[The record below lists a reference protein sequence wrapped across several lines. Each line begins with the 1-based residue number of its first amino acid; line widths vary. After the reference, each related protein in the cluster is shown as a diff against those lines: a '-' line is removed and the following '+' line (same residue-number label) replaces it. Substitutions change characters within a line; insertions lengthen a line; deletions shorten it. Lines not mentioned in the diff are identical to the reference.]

1 MSNITWG
8 NYLPPTDG
16 SNNPNNQPI
25 DHTLEM
31 PAVDTTDYPAA
42 PAPPEQTGELIPAVG
57 TQVLP
62 EKPIKTPFGELWKT
76 SLADVRAQPKT
87 FIWIP
92 TCIAYIPML
101 CAGIVGAGVVK
112 SLGAIFG
119 GGSTHITINNNDW
132 DTSEFDSWSDTN
144 MDSSSWSDS
153 DMSTDMSTDI
163 DADMTT
169 NMSDMKA
176 GNMGADSIDA
186 PGDIASTVHQ
196 APEFEPMSA
205 VNMIDAVDSSSINDA
220 ASSGGGGLMSVAIIL
235 AAILLPLFSVLSY
248 ALLAMTVQR
257 ARGERPTWKK
267 SITRKQTWA
276 AIGTMFAVQVLLM
289 AAGGILMFLV
299 GMIFGDHATIPVA
312 IISIL
317 TFIAMILAMLMPTA
331 AADMSTETMTAMPYM
346 QRLTFSMGV
355 VAKNILSIIGISV
368 IFTLA
373 LPLMIIP
380 GLNGI
385 IMSMPMMMYA
395 RMYTNSV
402 PVR

>member
-8 NYLPPTDG
+8 NYLPPTDD

-25 DHTLEM
+25 DHTLKI

-42 PAPPEQTGELIPAVG
+42 PALPEQTGELIPAVG

-101 CAGIVGAGVVK
+101 CAGIVSAGVVK

-119 GGSTHITINNNDW
+119 GGSTHITINNDDW
-132 DTSEFDSWSDTN
+132 DTSEFD
-144 MDSSSWSDS
+144 SWSDS

-163 DADMTT
+163 GADMTT
-169 NMSDMKA
+169 NMSDMGA
-176 GNMGADSIDA
+176 GNMGADYIDA
-186 PGDIASTVHQ
+186 PGSIASTVHQ

-205 VNMIDAVDSSSINDA
+205 VNMIDAVDTSSINDA

-248 ALLAMTVQR
+248 ALLAMSVQR

-299 GMIFGDHATIPVA
+299 TMIFGDHATIPVA

-346 QRLTFSMGV
+346 QRVTFSMGV
-355 VAKNILSIIGISV
+355 VAKNILSIIFISV

>member
-8 NYLPPTDG
+8 NYLPPTDD

-25 DHTLEM
+25 DHTLKI

-42 PAPPEQTGELIPAVG
+42 PALPEQTGELIPAVG

-101 CAGIVGAGVVK
+101 CAGIVSAGVVK

-119 GGSTHITINNNDW
+119 GGSTHITINNDDW
-132 DTSEFDSWSDTN
+132 DTSEFD
-144 MDSSSWSDS
+144 SWSDS

-163 DADMTT
+163 GADMTT
-169 NMSDMKA
+169 NMSDMGA
-176 GNMGADSIDA
+176 GNMGADYIDA
-186 PGDIASTVHQ
+186 PGSIASTVHQ

-205 VNMIDAVDSSSINDA
+205 VNMIDAVDTSSINDA

-248 ALLAMTVQR
+248 ALLAM
-257 ARGERPTWKK
+257 
-267 SITRKQTWA
+267 
-276 AIGTMFAVQVLLM
+276 
-289 AAGGILMFLV
+289 
-299 GMIFGDHATIPVA
+299 
-312 IISIL
+312 
-317 TFIAMILAMLMPTA
+317 
-331 AADMSTETMTAMPYM
+331 
-346 QRLTFSMGV
+346 
-355 VAKNILSIIGISV
+355 
-368 IFTLA
+368 
-373 LPLMIIP
+373 
-380 GLNGI
+380 
-385 IMSMPMMMYA
+385 
-395 RMYTNSV
+395 
-402 PVR
+402 